1 MAEENTD
8 ITTAVNPLTS
18 MPMNGKPTMESSS
31 PSAFVNPL
39 TNTAYTPSPTQVTLG
54 GNQGS
59 GFTDQLIYSS
69 TKHLNRGEPV
79 ENFLKYNVPLG
90 QNLDWEEI
98 RAQNQST
105 AEKWG
110 NGLAKMGTTA
120 LGAVAE
126 NTIGLFFGLGELA
139 SGGAYYDNAIGRNVD
154 RMNEWMQEHMPN
166 YYTQEERAMSTF
178 QKLGTANFWADTVA
192 NGLGYSL
199 GSIASMYLMGGQG
212 WLTKLGGLGKGTSIY
227 NASKA
232 IVNGTRLGTALA
244 QGAGTTT
251 NVMRALQMLEV
262 GAMMS
267 LAEGSVEAR
276 ETQKSV
282 YNDLTQK
289 YMQDNN
295 LRFEHQIPE
304 DIRNDIEK
312 TSYAAGNTNF
322 VAQMPVLMG
331 TNLLMFGNMAQGY
344 NAAKQATKDVVFDA
358 ATNKAV
364 SKFANDGIWKGV
376 AGRLKIAGA
385 QGIEEAFQEGYQY
398 FSGQFSS
405 QYYTDKYH
413 NGGYGDMSKA
423 LNDALSKTFGTQ
435 EGRETMLVGFLTG
448 GIMSGGQTAVQK
460 FKTGQTE
467 YSARKTNAASLA
479 EFINGGYLFNTQS
492 KMQNAQAQSAA
503 LKRMQGFL
511 KRGDI
516 NGFKNEQQNLY
527 TYHALEALERGGFD
541 ILMERLDDSSNM
553 TDEQFI
559 EHFGYRTHD
568 DSGNAL
574 TLEDQAG
581 GKSKVQIVEG
591 LKNKLN
597 EVKNVYEKVNDR
609 FAIPQRKS
617 GLDRLLMSEEER
629 TAEDTAYKKQENLRT
644 ELILR
649 GVEVKDR
656 TRRMAS
662 VEKQM
667 QKTIDDSLAR
677 DNKLMRPGILSVPN
691 ALQDL
696 SQYKTEPGEMDARDY
711 DPRKQYEG
719 IMSELN
725 KAEKEL
731 RKTDPI
737 AADQLKSQIADYGKL
752 MFEPIYQRDDNGN
765 PVTDANGKPIV
776 LQARGII
783 PSLNVYN
790 KLASDP
796 FAQEALSREI
806 ERQEEIARNIARAKQ
821 VAEIAEN
828 AKTSKEVVDNLP
840 EDATQEEKDILRKKY
855 LDLKKEEDK
864 AFNKYMKSK
873 GTTTDERLNNLY
885 AIDKE
890 SLSPVE
896 RAGLEAAIDTLEA
909 LSVKEALGEVEVVS
923 PQEQQDELANREEVK
938 RRLEEAFAP
947 ENIGGIESVSEDGR
961 SFQIEGEVYENKE
974 AEALDAI
981 IRDDDGTISS
991 IKLTD
996 SRGNTVFFYAP
1007 ESRVDGIAYAILMS
1021 EMIKAEALREA
1032 TERIANSGKHGNK
1045 TSESLQQEIYEHER
1059 LLDEALDNYDDL
1071 RTLYIQEAGATKED
1085 IKQDPELRE
1094 LKRRVNS
1101 LRSSIAARKRVLRAR
1116 GVETFVTPEAILKTE
1131 RKALEFIQ
1139 ESEDRKAILQNELI
1153 QMREDAKA
1161 AEEAMERFK
1170 QQDDYE
1176 SYREAKQDRD
1186 TFNQMVKDGQKEL
1199 LVLRNAIDIERKK
1212 LKRLENEKSNRLP
1225 GTPEQA
1231 ESGIT
1236 EETQRQVDEG
1246 EDQINR
1252 EGAEE
1257 TQANVEGVVQIQNE
1271 YGDDLPGVYE
1281 VEYRGNIYTVDT
1293 STGTITNNKT
1303 GNVLQGGVTSTVGK
1317 AVVNKALQYEERALA
1332 KGKQQL
1338 SLFDNEEGLDNTQ
1351 LRIERQ
1357 AEKNE
1362 LEKRKQEP
1370 KPNVTP
1376 AAPTGMV
1383 SGDDVWQYL
1392 GQSKEEFNKEI
1403 AEMTKGASMGGIS
1416 FGDALKEAVQEQK
1429 GGSPSSRITDT
1440 DEMDL
1445 DLNVRAASSDQT
1457 MRVTEQDNFGNLKV
1471 KNVIPVSE
1479 DGKVDIGNV
1488 NTINDKPIIVN
1499 RELIRVGEDVEFE
1512 IIENDFFVDNHK
1524 GKDTEI
1530 EQLPVYFKI
1539 GGEIAGMLEAGTMSD
1554 RVAIINKLKAG
1565 EKVTSKIT
1573 NIVAGNLNNSR
1584 VKGDNSVYFN
1594 NPKEIFGNDVNLAFS
1609 YITDGVRTI
1618 APGMGLSE
1626 AENMT
1631 IEQGLAAKQGGQ
1643 IGLGQVMAI
1652 VTDLQH
1658 PNDEYGISTLSTAN
1672 LTPEAQNYVLDQIK
1686 NNGFDNASKVVA
1698 NQVYKAANANNPSYL
1713 DFDSFGVGG
1722 DNFLVYRSP
1731 ATGKLIRVSEPDAA
1745 KAAKGLPFK
1754 LGFVAPVKKEGEIET
1769 YVPITEQP
1777 QMYEEAKDRFIEDFA
1792 TFLKGKKYHVDR
1804 ALANTEGA
1812 YTSPVTNI
1820 AYTSYK
1826 EYLFDTKEMQQ
1837 YARTE
1842 GVGHHSILSTDV
1854 SRTSTGLYHNPEI
1867 KFSKGELKGKTIQ
1880 EVTENVNF
1888 ASTNSSGNINDII
1901 KAMGGE
1907 QFIAKES
1914 SLLNRDKKQDCD

>member
-18 MPMNGKPTMESSS
+18 MPMNGKPTMESGS

-126 NTIGLFFGLGELA
+126 NTIGVFFGLGEMA
-139 SGGAYYDNAIGRNVD
+139 SGGSYYDNSIGQSVD

-178 QKLGTANFWADTVA
+178 QKLGTANFWSDTVA

-227 NASKA
+227 NSAKA

-244 QGAGTTT
+244 KGAGTTT

-295 LRFEHQIPE
+295 LRFEHQIPA

-322 VAQMPVLMG
+322 VSQMPVLMG

-376 AGRLKIAGA
+376 AERLSIAGA

-413 NGGYGDMSKA
+413 NGGYADMSKA

-467 YSARKTNAASLA
+467 YSARKTNASSLA

-609 FAIPQRKS
+609 FAIPERKS
-617 GLDRLLMSEEER
+617 GLNRLLMSEQAR
-629 TAEDTAYKKQENLRT
+629 AAEDAAYKKQENLRT

-677 DNKLMRPGILSVPN
+677 DNKLMRPGVLSVPN

-696 SQYKTEPGEMDARDY
+696 SQYKTKPGEMDAKDY
-711 DPRKQYEG
+711 DPRKQYED

-725 KAEKEL
+725 EAETEL

-765 PVTDANGKPIV
+765 PITDANGNPVV
-776 LQARGII
+776 LQNRGII

-821 VAEIAEN
+821 VAETAEN
-828 AKTSKEVVDNLP
+828 AKTSKEVVDNVP
-840 EDATQEEKDILRKKY
+840 EDATEEEKAILRKKY

-873 GTTTDERLNNLY
+873 GTTTDERLNNLL

-909 LSVKEALGEVEVVS
+909 LSVKEALGEVEVIS
-923 PQEQQDELANREEVK
+923 PQEQQDELADREEVK

-961 SFQIEGEVYENKE
+961 SFQIEGELYENKE

-1021 EMIKAEALREA
+1021 EMIKAEGQPSVDRAEAQAKAEALREA

-1101 LRSSIAARKRVLRAR
+1101 LRGSIAARKRVLRAR

-1186 TFNQMVKDGQKEL
+1186 TLNQMIKDGQKEL

-1257 TQANVEGVVQIQNE
+1257 TQADVE
-1271 YGDDLPGVYE
+1271 D
-1281 VEYRGNIYTVDT
+1281 
-1293 STGTITNNKT
+1293 
-1303 GNVLQGGVTSTVGK
+1303 
-1317 AVVNKALQYEERALA
+1317 
-1332 KGKQQL
+1332 QQL

-1376 AAPTGMV
+1376 AAPTGMI
-1383 SGDDVWQYL
+1383 SGNDVWVQMGYE
-1392 GQSKEEFNKEI
+1392 SKEDFDRDM
-1403 AEMTKGASMGGIS
+1403 AEMTKGAPVGSSS
-1416 FGDALKEAVQEQK
+1416 FGDALKEAAQEQK
-1429 GGSPSSRITDT
+1429 GGSPTSRITDT

-1457 MRVTEQDNFGNLKV
+1457 MRVTEPDNFGNLKV

-1554 RVAIINKLKAG
+1554 RVAIINKLRAG

-1594 NPKEIFGNDVNLAFS
+1594 NPKEIFGNNVNLAFS

-1713 DFDSFGVGG
+1713 DFDSFGVSG

-1754 LGFVAPVKKEGEIET
+1754 LGFVAPVKEEGETET

-1792 TFLKGKKYHVDR
+1792 TFLKGKKYHIDR

-1820 AYTSYK
+1820 PYTSYK